1 MQSGSAQ
8 EGGESGTSDGNFVV
22 DLCVTCPYYNDID
35 NSNRF
40 CLKERCVLHMMKM
53 AEKVKKIWIR
63 DSSLQGCVIAVMAA
77 LMVPSMHNAAYAQ
90 SATPGSVIVL
100 EEIVVEG
107 RRMGEEDLARE
118 KLEAIPGGTGLIVDS
133 ALRGKTNLNISDAL
147 VSTPGVVVQNFFG
160 GNDQPRIQIR
170 GSGLQQNPVERGIL
184 VLQNGLPINRADGSY
199 AVGLANARQAQ
210 FTEVYRGYTANRLGA
225 TVLGGALNFVS
236 PTGSS
241 APGVTAGMEGGS
253 FGQVSAS
260 AQAGGKQGSLDGLA
274 QVHFSQRDGFR
285 VYNESERL
293 NVDAN
298 VGVELTETI
307 SSRLFVG
314 YTDLSFDVA
323 GPLPKDR
330 LNRDPTQV
338 HPGPTVRPNP
348 TPPPGLL
355 VSNPGPN
362 VIRDQPQREADQFRV
377 VSRTTATSGAQL
389 ADLVLGYTF
398 TGDAFRFP
406 IPGGIRETEG
416 GDFTAVL
423 RYAYSP
429 DQTRTLPLFEAT
441 AKYVVGSA
449 ERRNFINRAGAK
461 GPLFGQSEL
470 DASTLS
476 LYAGLNISI
485 GDAFTLS
492 PAVAFAQAERDN
504 ADTFGAAMRP
514 TIAFNPGNQ
523 TMPLPGGQVPAGN
536 TSYSRSYDGWSPSLA
551 LTIQPKENQTVFAAF
566 SRSFEPPTH
575 DDLIATVGGT
585 PFSSPGRPMPPN
597 PSFPAPAFRTPDLKA
612 QTATTIEGGWRGR
625 SGIITWDAVTYFAW
639 VKNELLSLRDVT
651 GAPLGAVNADDTT
664 HFGIELGLS
673 AQLTEELGSRLA
685 YTYQD
690 FRFDGDPVRGN
701 NRLAGAPPHV
711 VNAIVQ
717 YNLLPELLVQTEINW
732 RAARTPVDNMNTLF
746 NDSFVV
752 VDFRANYEINDHFSV
767 FGEARNVFDKVYASS
782 TLIVDQARPDQAAF
796 LPGDGRAFYAG
807 LKARF

>member
-1 MQSGSAQ
+1 MVAL
-8 EGGESGTSDGNFVV
+8 T
-22 DLCVTCPYYNDID
+22 
-35 NSNRF
+35 
-40 CLKERCVLHMMKM
+40 VLPL
-53 AEKVKKIWIR
+53 IPT
-63 DSSLQGCVIAVMAA
+63 AA
-77 LMVPSMHNAAYAQ
+77 FAQ

-107 RRMGEEDLARE
+107 RRMGEEELARE
-118 KLEAIPGGTGLIVDS
+118 KLEALPGGTGLIVDS
-133 ALRGKTNLNISDAL
+133 ALAGKTNLNISDAL
-147 VSTPGVVVQNFFG
+147 VSTPGVIVLNFFG

-199 AVGLANARQAQ
+199 AVGLVNARQAQ

-225 TVLGGALNFVS
+225 TVLCGALNFVS

-241 APGVTAGMEGGS
+241 APGVSAGVEGGS

-260 AQAGGKQGSLDGLA
+260 AQAGGKQGNLDGLA
-274 QVHFSQRDGFR
+274 QVHFSRRDGFR
-285 VYNESERL
+285 VYNESDRL
-293 NVDAN
+293 NLDAN
-298 VGVELTETI
+298 IGTELTDNI
-307 SSRLFVG
+307 SSRLFAG
-314 YTDLSFDVA
+314 YTDLRFAVA
-323 GPLPKDR
+323 GPLPKDT
-330 LNRDPTQV
+330 LKQDPTQI

-362 VIRDQPQREADQFRV
+362 VIRDQPQREVDQFRI

-389 ADLVLGYTF
+389 ADLVLGHTYT
-398 TGDAFRFP
+398 DDVFRFP
-406 IPGGIRETEG
+406 IPGGIRETDG
-416 GDFTAVL
+416 GDFAAVL

-429 DQTRTLPLFEAT
+429 DQTRTLPMFEAT
-441 AKYVVGSA
+441 AKYSVGSA

-461 GPLFGQSEL
+461 GQMFGRSEL

-476 LYAGLNISI
+476 LYAGLNIAI
-485 GDAFTLS
+485 GDVLTIS
-492 PAVAFAQAERDN
+492 PAVAYAQEERDN
-504 ADTFGAAMRP
+504 ADTFGAATRP
-514 TIAFNPGNQ
+514 TIAFNPRNQ
-523 TMPLPGGQVPAGN
+523 TMPLPGGQVPAGD
-536 TSYSRSYDGWSPSLA
+536 TSYSRSYDGWSPSLG
-551 LTIQPKENQTVFAAF
+551 LTIQPMEHHTLFAAV

-575 DDLIATVGGT
+575 DDLLATVGGT

-597 PSFPAPAFRTPDLKA
+597 PAFSAPAFRTPDLKA

-625 SGIITWDAVTYFAW
+625 SGIIAWDAVTYYAW
-639 VKNELLSLRDVT
+639 VKNELLSLRDET
-651 GAPLGAVNADDTT
+651 GVSLGAVNADDTT

-673 AQLTEELGSRLA
+673 AQLTEAFSSRLA

-690 FRFDGDPVRGN
+690 FRFDGDPLRGN

-711 VNAIVQ
+711 VNAIVS
-717 YNLLPELLVQTEINW
+717 YNLLPELFVQTEINW

-752 VDFRANYEINDHFSV
+752 VDFRSNYDFNDHFSV

-796 LPGDGRAFYAG
+796 LPGDGRAFYVG
-807 LKARF
+807 LKASF

>member
-1 MQSGSAQ
+1 MAKKVM
-8 EGGESGTSDGNFVV
+8 TM
-22 DLCVTCPYYNDID
+22 
-35 NSNRF
+35 
-40 CLKERCVLHMMKM
+40 LK
-53 AEKVKKIWIR
+53 R
-63 DSSLQGCVIAVMAA
+63 DSSLQWHFIAVMVA
-77 LMVPSMHNAAYAQ
+77 LLMPSMPDAAFAQ

-100 EEIVVEG
+100 EKIVVEG

-133 ALRGKTNLNISDAL
+133 ALTGKTNLNISDAL
-147 VSTPGVVVQNFFG
+147 VSTPGVIVQNFFG
-160 GNDQPRIQIR
+160 SNDQPRIQIR

-241 APGVTAGMEGGS
+241 APGVTAGVEGGS

-260 AQAGGKQGSLDGLA
+260 AQAGGKQGNLDGLA
-274 QVHFSQRDGFR
+274 QVHFSRREGFR

-293 NVDAN
+293 NLDAN
-298 VGVELTETI
+298 IGTELTDNI

-314 YTDLSFDVA
+314 YTDLNFDVA
-323 GPLPKDR
+323 GPLPKDK
-330 LNRDPTQV
+330 LKQDPTQI
-338 HPGPTVRPNP
+338 HPGPMVRPNP
-348 TPPPGLL
+348 TPPPGML
-355 VSNPGPN
+355 VFNPGPN
-362 VIRDQPQREADQFRV
+362 VIRDQPQREVNQFRI

-389 ADLVLGYTF
+389 ADVVLGYTF
-398 TGDAFRFP
+398 TDDAFRFP

-429 DQTRTLPLFEAT
+429 DETRVLPLFEAT

-461 GPLFGQSEL
+461 GQLFGQSEL

-485 GDAFTLS
+485 GSAFTLS
-492 PAVAFAQAERDN
+492 PAVAYAQAERDN
-504 ADTFGAAMRP
+504 ADVFQAMTRP
-514 TIAFNPGNQ
+514 TIAFNPRNQ
-523 TMPLPGGQVPAGN
+523 TMPLPGGQVPAGD

-551 LTIQPKENQTVFAAF
+551 LTFQPMENHMLFTAV

-597 PSFPAPAFRTPDLKA
+597 PRFSAPAFRTPDLKA

-625 SGIITWDAVTYFAW
+625 SGIIAWDAVTYYAW

-673 AQLTEELGSRLA
+673 AQWTKAFTSRLA

-690 FRFDGDPVRGN
+690 FRFDGDAVRGN

-752 VDFRANYEINDHFSV
+752 VDFRANYDFNDHFSV
-767 FGEARNVFDKVYASS
+767 FGEARNVFDKAYASS

>member
-1 MQSGSAQ
+1 M
-8 EGGESGTSDGNFVV
+8 
-22 DLCVTCPYYNDID
+22 
-35 NSNRF
+35 
-40 CLKERCVLHMMKM
+40 
-53 AEKVKKIWIR
+53 
-63 DSSLQGCVIAVMAA
+63 
-77 LMVPSMHNAAYAQ
+77 
-90 SATPGSVIVL
+90 
-100 EEIVVEG
+100 
-107 RRMGEEDLARE
+107 
-118 KLEAIPGGTGLIVDS
+118 
-133 ALRGKTNLNISDAL
+133 
-147 VSTPGVVVQNFFG
+147 
-160 GNDQPRIQIR
+160 
-170 GSGLQQNPVERGIL
+170 
-184 VLQNGLPINRADGSY
+184 
-199 AVGLANARQAQ
+199 
-210 FTEVYRGYTANRLGA
+210 
-225 TVLGGALNFVS
+225 
-236 PTGSS
+236 
-241 APGVTAGMEGGS
+241 
-253 FGQVSAS
+253 
-260 AQAGGKQGSLDGLA
+260 
-274 QVHFSQRDGFR
+274 HFSRRDGFR
-285 VYNESERL
+285 VYNKSDRL
-293 NVDAN
+293 NLDAN
-298 VGVELTETI
+298 IGAELTDNI

-323 GPLPKDR
+323 GPLTKQQ
-330 LNRDPTQV
+330 LNQDPTQI

-362 VIRDQPQREADQFRV
+362 VIRDQPQREVDQFRI

-389 ADLVLGYTF
+389 ADVVLGYTF
-398 TGDAFRFP
+398 TDDAFRFP

-423 RYAYSP
+423 RYAYRP
-429 DQTRTLPLFEAT
+429 DETRTLPLLEAT

-461 GPLFGQSEL
+461 GQLFGQSEL

-485 GDAFTLS
+485 GSAFTLS
-492 PAVAFAQAERDN
+492 PAVAYAQAERDN
-504 ADTFGAAMRP
+504 ADTFVAATRP
-514 TIAFNPGNQ
+514 TIAFNPRNQ
-523 TMPLPGGQVPAGN
+523 TMPLPGGQVPAGD

-551 LTIQPKENQTVFAAF
+551 LTFQPMENHTLFAAV

-575 DDLIATVGGT
+575 DDLIATVNGT

-597 PSFPAPAFRTPDLKA
+597 PAFSAPAFRTPDLKA

-625 SGIITWDAVTYFAW
+625 SGIMTWDAVTYYAW
-639 VKNELLSLRDVT
+639 VKNELLSLRDAT
-651 GAPLGAVNADDTT
+651 GAPLGAVNADETT
-664 HFGIELGLS
+664 HFGIELGVS
-673 AQLTEELGSRLA
+673 AQLTKEFSSRLA

-717 YNLLPELLVQTEINW
+717 YNFLPELLIQTEVNW

-752 VDFRANYEINDHFSV
+752 VDFRANYDFNDHFSV
-767 FGEARNVFDKVYASS
+767 FGEARNIFDKVYASS
-782 TLIVDQARPDQAAF
+782 TLIADRARTDQAAF

>member
-1 MQSGSAQ
+1 MARNYFLRWGLM
-8 EGGESGTSDGNFVV
+8 VV
-22 DLCVTCPYYNDID
+22 IV
-35 NSNRF
+35 
-40 CLKERCVLHMMKM
+40 
-53 AEKVKKIWIR
+53 
-63 DSSLQGCVIAVMAA
+63 A
-77 LMVPSMHNAAYAQ
+77 LMVPPMHNVAFGQ
-90 SATPGSVIVL
+90 SAAPGSVIVL
-100 EEIVVEG
+100 KEIVVED

-133 ALRGKTNLNISDAL
+133 TLRSKTNLTISDAL
-147 VSTPGVVVQNFFG
+147 VSIPGVIVQNFFG

-241 APGVTAGMEGGS
+241 APGVIAGVEGGS

-260 AQAGGKQGSLDGLA
+260 AQAGGKQGNLDGLA
-274 QVHFSQRDGFR
+274 QVYFSRRDGFR

-293 NVDAN
+293 NLDAN
-298 VGVELTETI
+298 VGTELTEQI

-314 YTDLSFDVA
+314 YADLGFDVA
-323 GPLPKDR
+323 GPLTKEK
-330 LNRDPTQV
+330 LKEDPTQI

-348 TPPPGLL
+348 MPPPGLL

-362 VIRDQPQREADQFRV
+362 VGRDQPQREVDQFRI

-389 ADLVLGYTF
+389 ADLVLGYTY
-398 TGDAFRFP
+398 TDDAFRFP

-416 GDFTAVL
+416 GDFTSVL

-429 DQTRTLPLFEAT
+429 DETSTLPMFEAT
-441 AKYVVGSA
+441 AKYSVGSA
-449 ERRNFINRAGAK
+449 DRRNFINRAGSK
-461 GPLFGQSEL
+461 GQLFGRSEL

-476 LYAGLNISI
+476 LYAGMNIAV
-485 GDAFTLS
+485 GDVFTLS
-492 PAVAFAQAERDN
+492 PAVAYAQAERDN
-504 ADTFGAAMRP
+504 ADTFGAATRP
-514 TIAFNPGNQ
+514 TIAFNPRNQ
-523 TMPLPGGQVPAGN
+523 AMPLPGGQVPAGN
-536 TSYSRSYDGWSPSLA
+536 TSYSRSYDGWSPSLG
-551 LTIQPKENQTVFAAF
+551 LTFRPMKNHMVFAAV

-597 PSFPAPAFRTPDLKA
+597 PRFAAPAFRTPDLKA

-625 SGIITWDAVTYFAW
+625 SGIIAWNAVTYYAW
-639 VKNELLSLRDVT
+639 VKNELLSLRDET
-651 GAPLGAVNADDTT
+651 GAPLGAVNADKTT
-664 HFGIELGLS
+664 HFGIELSLS
-673 AQLTEELGSRLA
+673 AQLIEELSSRLA

-690 FRFDGDPVRGN
+690 FRFDGDPVRGS

-711 VNAIVQ
+711 VNWVVQ
-717 YNLLPELLVQTEINW
+717 YDLLPELFVQTEMNW
-732 RAARTPVDNMNTLF
+732 RARTAVDNMNTLY
-746 NDSFVV
+746 NDSFAILDV
-752 VDFRANYEINDHFSV
+752 RANYDFNDYFSV
-767 FGEARNVFDKVYASS
+767 FGEARNVFDKAYASS

-807 LKARF
+807 LKAQF

>member
-1 MQSGSAQ
+1 MRLTDKG
-8 EGGESGTSDGNFVV
+8 
-22 DLCVTCPYYNDID
+22 
-35 NSNRF
+35 
-40 CLKERCVLHMMKM
+40 MKGM
-53 AEKVKKIWIR
+53 R
-63 DSSLQGCVIAVMAA
+63 SSYFPRWSFIAVVVV
-77 LMVPSMHNAAYAQ
+77 LMVSPMRDAAFGQ
-90 SATPGSVIVL
+90 SAAPGSVIVL

-133 ALRGKTNLNISDAL
+133 TLTGKTNLTISDAL
-147 VSTPGVVVQNFFG
+147 VSIPGVIVQNFFG

-170 GSGLQQNPVERGIL
+170 GSGLQQNPVERGVL

-241 APGVTAGMEGGS
+241 APGVIVGVEGGS
-253 FGQVSAS
+253 FGQVSGS
-260 AQAGGKQGSLDGLA
+260 AQVGGKQGNVDGLA
-274 QVHFSQRDGFR
+274 QVHFSRRAGFR
-285 VYNESERL
+285 VYNESDRL
-293 NVDAN
+293 NLDAN
-298 VGVELTETI
+298 VGTELTEHI

-314 YTDLSFDVA
+314 YADLRFDVA
-323 GPLPKDR
+323 GPLTKEN
-330 LNRDPTQV
+330 LKQDPTQI

-348 TPPPGLL
+348 MPPPGLL

-362 VIRDQPQREADQFRV
+362 VGRDQPQREVDQFRI

-389 ADLVLGYTF
+389 ADLVLGYTY

-416 GDFTAVL
+416 GDFTSVL

-429 DQTRTLPLFEAT
+429 DATQTLPMFEAT
-441 AKYVVGSA
+441 AKYSVGSA
-449 ERRNFINRAGAK
+449 DRRNFINRAGSK
-461 GPLFGQSEL
+461 GQLFGRSEL

-476 LYAGLNISI
+476 FYAGMNITV
-485 GDAFTLS
+485 GDVFTLS
-492 PAVAFAQAERDN
+492 PAVAWAKAERDN
-504 ADTFGAAMRP
+504 ADTFGAATRP
-514 TIAFNPGNQ
+514 TIAFNPRNPI
-523 TMPLPGGQVPAGN
+523 MPLPGGQVPAGN
-536 TSYSRSYDGWSPSLA
+536 TGYSRSYDGWSPSFG
-551 LTIQPKENQTVFAAF
+551 LTFQPMKNHTVFVAV

-585 PFSSPGRPMPPN
+585 PFSSPGRPMAPN
-597 PSFPAPAFRTPDLKA
+597 PAFPAPAFRTPDLKA

-625 SGIITWDAVTYFAW
+625 SGIITWNAVTYYAW
-639 VKNELLSLRDVT
+639 VRNELLSLRDVT
-651 GAPLGAVNADDTT
+651 GASLGAVNADKTT
-664 HFGIELGLS
+664 HFGIELSLS
-673 AQLTEELGSRLA
+673 AQLIEELSSRLA

-690 FRFDGDPVRGN
+690 FHFDGDSMRGN

-711 VNAIVQ
+711 VNWVVQ
-717 YNLLPELLVQTEINW
+717 YDLLPELFVQTEMNW
-732 RAARTPVDNMNTLF
+732 RARTAVDNMNTLYNDSFTILDVRANYDF
-746 NDSFVV
+746 NDS
-752 VDFRANYEINDHFSV
+752 FSV

>member
-1 MQSGSAQ
+1 
-8 EGGESGTSDGNFVV
+8 
-22 DLCVTCPYYNDID
+22 
-35 NSNRF
+35 
-40 CLKERCVLHMMKM
+40 MMRNCFLR
-53 AEKVKKIWIR
+53 W
-63 DSSLQGCVIAVMAA
+63 GFIAVAAA
-77 LMVPSMHNAAYAQ
+77 LMAPPMHNDAFGQ

-118 KLEAIPGGTGLIVDS
+118 KLGAIPGGTGLIVDS
-133 ALRGKTNLNISDAL
+133 TLKSKTNLTISDAL
-147 VSTPGVVVQNFFG
+147 VSIPGVIVQNFFG
-160 GNDQPRIQIR
+160 GNDQPRVQIR

-241 APGVTAGMEGGS
+241 APGVTAGVEGGS

-260 AQAGGKQGSLDGLA
+260 AQVGGKRGNLDGLA
-274 QVHFSQRDGFR
+274 QVHFNRRDGFR

-293 NVDAN
+293 NLDAN
-298 VGVELTETI
+298 IGTELTEHV

-314 YTDLSFDVA
+314 YADLRFDVA
-323 GPLPKDR
+323 GPLTKEK
-330 LNRDPTQV
+330 LKEDPTQI
-338 HPGPTVRPNP
+338 HPGPAVRPNP
-348 TPPPGLL
+348 MPPPGLL

-362 VIRDQPQREADQFRV
+362 VGRDQPQREVDQFRI

-389 ADLVLGYTF
+389 ADLVIGYTY
-398 TGDAFRFP
+398 TDDAFRFP
-406 IPGGIRETEG
+406 IPGGTRETEG
-416 GDFTAVL
+416 GDFTSVL

-429 DQTRTLPLFEAT
+429 DETSTLPMFEAT
-441 AKYVVGSA
+441 AKYSVGSA
-449 ERRNFINRAGAK
+449 DRLNFINRAGSK
-461 GPLFGQSEL
+461 GQLFGRSEL

-476 LYAGLNISI
+476 LYAGMNIAV
-485 GDAFTLS
+485 GDIFTLS
-492 PAVAFAQAERDN
+492 PAVAYAKAERDN
-504 ADTFGAAMRP
+504 ADTFGAATRP
-514 TIAFNPGNQ
+514 TIAFNPGNP

-536 TSYSRSYDGWSPSLA
+536 TSYSRSYDGWSPSLG
-551 LTIQPKENQTVFAAF
+551 LTFQPMKNHMVFAAV

-597 PSFPAPAFRTPDLKA
+597 PRFAAPAFRTPDLEA

-625 SGIITWDAVTYFAW
+625 SGIIAWNAVTYYAW

-651 GAPLGAVNADDTT
+651 GAPLGAVNADKTT
-664 HFGIELGLS
+664 HFGIELSLS
-673 AQLTEELGSRLA
+673 AQLVEELSSRLA

-690 FRFDGDPVRGN
+690 FRFDGDPMREN

-711 VNAIVQ
+711 VNWVVQ
-717 YNLLPELLVQTEINW
+717 YDLLPELFVQTEMNW
-732 RAARTPVDNMNTLF
+732 RARTAVDNMNTLY
-746 NDSFVV
+746 NDSFVIL
-752 VDFRANYEINDHFSV
+752 DFRANYDFNDHFSV

>member
-1 MQSGSAQ
+1 
-8 EGGESGTSDGNFVV
+8 
-22 DLCVTCPYYNDID
+22 
-35 NSNRF
+35 
-40 CLKERCVLHMMKM
+40 MMEITHKVIKM
-53 AEKVKKIWIR
+53 LTQ
-63 DSSLQGCVIAVMAA
+63 DSSVQWSSIVAMVVVVLASMPDAA
-77 LMVPSMHNAAYAQ
+77 FAQ

-133 ALRGKTNLNISDAL
+133 ALKGKTNLTISDAL
-147 VSTPGVVVQNFFG
+147 VSIPGVIVQNFFG

-241 APGVTAGMEGGS
+241 APGVTAGVEGGS

-260 AQAGGKQGSLDGLA
+260 AQAGGKQGNLDGLA
-274 QVHFSQRDGFR
+274 QVYFSRRDGFR
-285 VYNESERL
+285 VYNESDRL
-293 NVDAN
+293 NLDAN
-298 VGVELTETI
+298 IGTELTEHI

-314 YTDLSFDVA
+314 YADLRFDVA
-323 GPLPKDR
+323 GPLTKDK
-330 LNRDPTQV
+330 LKQDPTQI
-338 HPGPTVRPNP
+338 HPGPMVRPNP

-362 VIRDQPQREADQFRV
+362 VIRDQPQREVDQFRI

-389 ADLVLGYTF
+389 ADVVLGYAF
-398 TGDAFRFP
+398 TNDAFRFP

-429 DQTRTLPLFEAT
+429 DQTRTLPMFEAT
-441 AKYVVGSA
+441 AKYSVGSA
-449 ERRNFINRAGAK
+449 ERRNFINRAGTK
-461 GPLFGQSEL
+461 GQLFGQSDL

-476 LYAGLNISI
+476 LYAGMNIAV
-485 GDAFTLS
+485 GDVFTLS
-492 PAVAFAQAERDN
+492 PAVAYAQADRDN
-504 ADTFGAAMRP
+504 GDTFGAATRP
-514 TIAFNPGNQ
+514 TIAFNPRNQ
-523 TMPLPGGQVPAGN
+523 TMPLPGGQVPAGD

-551 LTIQPKENQTVFAAF
+551 LTIQPMENHTVFAAV

-597 PSFPAPAFRTPDLKA
+597 PRFAAPAFRTPDLKA

-625 SGIITWDAVTYFAW
+625 SGIIAWNAVTYYAW

-651 GAPLGAVNADDTT
+651 GAPLGAVNADKTT
-664 HFGIELGLS
+664 HFGIELSLS
-673 AQLTEELGSRLA
+673 AQLVEELSSRLA

-690 FRFDGDPVRGN
+690 FRFDGDPMRGN

-711 VNAIVQ
+711 VNWIVQ
-717 YNLLPELLVQTEINW
+717 YNLLPELFVQTEMNW
-732 RAARTPVDNMNTLF
+732 RARTAVDNMNTLH

-752 VDFRANYEINDHFSV
+752 VDVRANYDFNDHFSV

-796 LPGDGRAFYAG
+796 LPGDGQAFYAG

>member
-1 MQSGSAQ
+1 MH
-8 EGGESGTSDGNFVV
+8 EVWRMRH
-22 DLCVTCPYYNDID
+22 L
-35 NSNRF
+35 
-40 CLKERCVLHMMKM
+40 MKM
-53 AEKVKKIWIR
+53 ADKGMKRVTR
-63 DSSLQGCVIAVMAA
+63 DYSLRSCFLGMPVA
-77 LMVPSMHNAAYAQ
+77 LVLSAIPNAAFSQ

-100 EEIVVEG
+100 KEIVVEG

-133 ALRGKTNLNISDAL
+133 ALKGKTNLNISDAL
-147 VSTPGVVVQNFFG
+147 VSTPGVIVQNFFG

-241 APGVTAGMEGGS
+241 APGARAGVEGGS
-253 FGQVSAS
+253 FGQLSAS
-260 AQAGGKQGSLDGLA
+260 AQAGAKQGKLDGLA

-285 VYNESERL
+285 VYNESDRL

-298 VGVELTETI
+298 VGTELTDNI

-323 GPLPKDR
+323 GPLTKQQ
-330 LNRDPTQV
+330 LNKDPTRI
-338 HPGPTVRPNP
+338 HTGPTVRPNP

-362 VIRDQPQREADQFRV
+362 VVRDRPQREVDQFRI
-377 VSRTTATSGAQL
+377 VSRTTATSGTQL
-389 ADLVLGYTF
+389 VDMVLGYTY
-398 TGDAFRFP
+398 TDDAFRFP
-406 IPGGIRETEG
+406 IPAGIRETEG
-416 GDFTAVL
+416 GDFTSVL
-423 RYAYSP
+423 RYAYRP
-429 DQTRTLPLFEAT
+429 DETRTLPLFEAT

-449 ERRNFINRAGAK
+449 DRRNFINRAGTK
-461 GPLFGQSEL
+461 GPLFGQSEF

-476 LYAGLNISI
+476 LYAGLNIPI

-492 PAVAFAQAERDN
+492 PAVAYAQAERDN
-504 ADTFGAAMRP
+504 ADTFRAATRP

-523 TMPLPGGQVPAGN
+523 TMPLPGGQVPAGD

-551 LTIQPKENQTVFAAF
+551 LTFQPTENHTLFAAA

-597 PSFPAPAFRTPDLKA
+597 PRFSAPAFRTPDLKA

-625 SGIITWDAVTYFAW
+625 SGIIAWDAVTYYAW
-639 VKNELLSLRDVT
+639 VQNELLSLRDVT

-673 AQLTEELGSRLA
+673 AQLTEELSSRLA

-746 NDSFVV
+746 NDSFVI
-752 VDFRANYEINDHFSV
+752 VDVRANYDINDHFSV

-796 LPGDGRAFYAG
+796 LPGDGQAFYAG